1 MPLLRFFPIL
11 LTIFLLALLLPGCEK
26 ETEIP
31 IRTSIRDEKV
41 KPPVEKPA
49 PELISTQQA
58 FIEVS
63 EKVTPA
69 VVNIRAARLRAVGG
83 EMSPLFEDF
92 FSPLFRGRPQVRPQQ
107 KEQSLGSGF
116 LISDNGYILTNEHVI
131 RDAAE
136 IKVRLSN
143 QRVYDG
149 KIIGIDSRTDVAVL
163 KIDTEEKL
171 PTAVF
176 GNSDNLRVGQ
186 WALAIGNPFGL
197 DRTLTVGVISAT
209 GRNEVGIEDYEDFI
223 QTDTS
228 INPGNSG
235 GPLLNIYGEVV
246 GINTAIVASGQGI
259 GFAIPINLARLIADQ
274 LIEKGEVTRGWL
286 GVSIQPLTPEL
297 AESFSLKEVGG
308 ALVNQVIPGS
318 PAEKAGLQRGDI
330 LLTFG
335 GKGVNGVRDLQL
347 MVASTLVGKKVD
359 LEVLRN
365 GKRLVLP
372 VTIAEMEV
380 QEGVAAAP
388 PATDGKEKGLGLTVA
403 PADSRDGVMVQAVD
417 PQSAAAAAGVQPGD
431 LILMINRQEVKDLA
445 TFQQAVRATAG
456 KNVVLLI
463 RRGETTLYLA
473 FPAR

>member
-1 MPLLRFFPIL
+1 MPRFYPLFSTL
-11 LTIFLLALLLPGCEK
+11 LLAGSLALPLFGCERQG
-26 ETEIP
+26 EAP
-31 IRTSIRDEKV
+31 IRTSVRDEKV
-41 KPPVEKPA
+41 QPPVAKPA

-63 EKVTPA
+63 EKVTPS
-69 VVNIRAARLRAVGG
+69 VVNIRAARVRSVG
-83 EMSPLFEDF
+83 ETAPQFEDF
-92 FSPLFRGRPQVRPQQ
+92 FGPFFRGRPQPRPE

-116 LISDNGYILTNEHVI
+116 LISDNGYILTNEHVV
-131 RDAAE
+131 RDAEE
-136 IKVRLSN
+136 IKVRLSD

-149 KIIGIDSRTDVAVL
+149 KIIGIDPRTDVAIL
-163 KIDTEEKL
+163 KIAAEDKL
-171 PTAVF
+171 PTAVL
-176 GNSDNLRVGQ
+176 GNSDALRVGQ

-274 LIEKGEVTRGWL
+274 LIETGEVVRGWL

-297 AESFSLKEVGG
+297 AESFALNQVGG
-308 ALVNQVIPGS
+308 ALVNQVIAGS
-318 PAEKAGLQRGDI
+318 PAEKAGVQRGDI

-347 MVASTLVGKKVD
+347 MVASTPVGTKAE

-365 GKRLVLP
+365 GKRLTLP
-372 VTIAEMEV
+372 VTIAEMQTPERI
-380 QEGVAAAP
+380 AAAP
-388 PATDGKEKGLGLTVA
+388 PVDGKEQGLGLTVV
-403 PADSRDGVMVQAVD
+403 PADSGEGVMVEAVD

-431 LILMINRQEVKDLA
+431 LILMLNRQEVRDLS
-445 TFQQAVRATAG
+445 TFRQALRGTGG
-456 KNVVLLI
+456 KNVVLLL
-463 RRGETTLYLA
+463 RRDETTLYLA